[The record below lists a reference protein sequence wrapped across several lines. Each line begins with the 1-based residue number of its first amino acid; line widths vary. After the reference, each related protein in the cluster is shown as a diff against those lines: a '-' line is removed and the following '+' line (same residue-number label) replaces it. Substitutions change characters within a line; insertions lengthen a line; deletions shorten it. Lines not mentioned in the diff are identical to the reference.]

1 MFFKYL
7 KFYINISFFESC
19 IVRTENEVVTCVML
33 GEPGVE
39 RIFRY
44 SKFFLLLI

>member
-33 GEPGVE
+33 GEPGVD
-39 RIFRY
+39 RIF
-44 SKFFLLLI
+44 SIQNFFYY